1 MMKKRC
7 YYLLLVMGF
16 LAGGFATIA
25 FAQPDIL
32 KIENKYTKR
41 LKASVTLN
49 HKKHADTISCSEC
62 HHEWKKEEKKP
73 PQICNECHKE
83 KVEEKKV
90 GLKNAYH
97 NTCTGCHKKLTA
109 QGKNAGPTVKCVD
122 CHPKGK

>member
-1 MMKKRC
+1 MMKKIC
-7 YYLLLVMGF
+7 YYLLLVIWF
-16 LAGGFATIA
+16 LAGGFATIS

-73 PQICNECHKE
+73 PQRCNECHKE
-83 KVEEKKV
+83 KVEEKKA

-97 NTCTGCHKKLTA
+97 TTCTGCHKTLTA
-109 QGKNAGPTVKCVD
+109 QGKKAGPTVKCAE